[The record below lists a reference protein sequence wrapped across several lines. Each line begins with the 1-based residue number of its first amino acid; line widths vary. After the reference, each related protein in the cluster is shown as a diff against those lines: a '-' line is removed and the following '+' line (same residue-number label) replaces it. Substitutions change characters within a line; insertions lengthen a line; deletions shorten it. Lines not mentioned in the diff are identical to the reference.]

1 MVTLHNF
8 GIFIF
13 PLLFWRKY
21 VVSKLA
27 IEPLSIVIAIVTE
40 VLEAIHRQPIKQTP
54 RFEELKFAYADGCVQ
69 CAGVAYDMYPKWGW
83 SDFCKAFAESKVVRD
98 SFFLALKILDGSM
111 PQPFKIRSAVDS
123 SASLGVRLEQ
133 PYIALTQEE
142 VLSLFKLP
150 PEAFDTDLKQVT
162 LSSESGEPTLYY
174 LFEHGFRTAFFY
186 SLNRLQ
192 LQELLLEPQKQLRKE
207 QPFERYQVLAKQQV
221 EARKPLPPPGIKVDK
236 KNPKILSID
245 EAHARAAAIIAAR
258 QEKETRQTVAGGD
271 VKPSEF
277 EEELERELAHQFD
290 FAQIE
295 TVESQMT
302 PAGEFKK
309 EKGAK
314 ASKRKTAPGAKAST
328 AKKPARIQPGTA
340 ERQSKQLPDPAKS
353 PRSLSPSVRGGGED
367 PVAEDQLALDIR
379 SKIGGDVRSVSNL
392 DVERV
397 LRGEALGRSLNGVPG
412 LKFSSQHCS

>member
-1 MVTLHNF
+1 
-8 GIFIF
+8 
-13 PLLFWRKY
+13 
-21 VVSKLA
+21 
-27 IEPLSIVIAIVTE
+27 
-40 VLEAIHRQPIKQTP
+40 
-54 RFEELKFAYADGCVQ
+54 
-69 CAGVAYDMYPKWGW
+69 MYPKWGW

-98 SFFLALKILDGSM
+98 SFSLASKILDGSM
-111 PQPFKIRSAVDS
+111 QQPFKIRSSVDNS
-123 SASLGVRLEQ
+123 SSLGVRLEQ

-192 LQELLLEPQKQLRKE
+192 LQELLLEPHKQLRKE

-221 EARKPLPPPGIKVDK
+221 ETRKPLPPPGMKVDK
-236 KNPKILSID
+236 KNTKILSID

-258 QEKETRQTVAGGD
+258 REKEELQTQGGSV
-271 VKPSEF
+271 VKPSDVDDF
-277 EEELERELAHQFD
+277 EQELNAQFD

-295 TVESQMT
+295 TVEASMT
-302 PAGEFKK
+302 AGGDLKAPKSKPAKRK
-309 EKGAK
+309 TTPVAK
-314 ASKRKTAPGAKAST
+314 AGASKRHARGANPPTTEKHH
-328 AKKPARIQPGTA
+328 P
-340 ERQSKQLPDPAKS
+340 EPAKS
-353 PRSLSPSVRGGGED
+353 PPPSVRGAGED
-367 PVAEDQLALDIR
+367 PVEDELASEIR
-379 SKIGGDVRSVSNL
+379 SKIGGDVRSVANL

-412 LKFSSQHCS
+412 LKFSTAVKCELFCAATSTSLPGFGSIYQSMNHHIQPMRTSVVF

>member
-1 MVTLHNF
+1 M
-8 GIFIF
+8 
-13 PLLFWRKY
+13 
-21 VVSKLA
+21 A

>member
-1 MVTLHNF
+1 
-8 GIFIF
+8 
-13 PLLFWRKY
+13 
-21 VVSKLA
+21 
-27 IEPLSIVIAIVTE
+27 
-40 VLEAIHRQPIKQTP
+40 
-54 RFEELKFAYADGCVQ
+54 
-69 CAGVAYDMYPKWGW
+69 MYPKWGW

-123 SASLGVRLEQ
+123 SASLGVRLE
-133 PYIALTQEE
+133 P
-142 VLSLFKLP
+142 
-150 PEAFDTDLKQVT
+150 FDTDLKQVT

-245 EAHARAAAIIAAR
+245 EAHARAAATIAAR